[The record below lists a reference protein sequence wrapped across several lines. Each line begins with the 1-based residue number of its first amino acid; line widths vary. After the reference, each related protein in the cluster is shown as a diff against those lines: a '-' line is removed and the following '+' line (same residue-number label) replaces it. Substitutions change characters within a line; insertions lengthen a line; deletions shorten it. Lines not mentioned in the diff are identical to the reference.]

1 MDAGCIL
8 KVEATGFPEELARRR
23 ERKRGSMITPRF
35 ILNDWK
41 DVVVINRDKE
51 IQGKVWE
58 VKSGDESWIR
68 SFQDVVWTVGHKR
81 LEYGRE
87 IWVGAL
93 YSGEGVC
100 GYHQMRLPR

>member
-8 KVEATGFPEELARRR
+8 KVEPTGFPEELAGRR

-35 ILNDWK
+35 ILSDWK
-41 DVVVINRDKE
+41 DTVVINRDKE

-58 VKSGDESWIR
+58 VKSGEESWIH
-68 SFQDVVWTVGHKR
+68 SFQYVVWTVDHKR

-93 YSGEGVC
+93 YSVEGIC
-100 GYHQMRLPR
+100 G